1 MTADFMATFIGYE
14 VISPVPNFNYTTSYL
29 FSSGPFQNAGIKA
42 NYAFSAN
49 VGLMV
54 GLFNDWNV
62 YQAFT
67 GGSDFGTQLSLA
79 PVDAWNAY
87 FNFITVSPSG
97 TEIDVTTA
105 YQV

>member
-1 MTADFMATFIGYE
+1 MVRRPPKSTRTDTLFPYTTLFR
-14 VISPVPNFNYTTSYL
+14 SNYTTSYL

-42 NYAFSAN
+42 NYAFSDK

-62 YQAFT
+62 YQDFN
-67 GGSDFGTQLSLA
+67 GVSDFGAQLSLA
-79 PVDAWNAY
+79 PVEGWNAY
-87 FNFITVSPSG
+87 INFITGSPSG

-105 YQV
+105 